1 MATPPSHFDT
11 KAILAA
17 QPALHSQTRA
27 VKFQDVDAAGT
38 IYFAR
43 TFEYFSD
50 AYLALLMKAG
60 LDVPGMLA
68 RREQAAPLVH
78 AEADYLA
85 PLFFGDQVEV
95 EVVLAQLGTS
105 STRFAYR
112 VLKADG
118 TPAAVG
124 QTHHVWID
132 SKRFQSCPM
141 PPVLRAYLETKPG
154 VSAA

>member
-1 MATPPSHFDT
+1 MPSPDFEKD
-11 KAILAA
+11 AILAA
-17 QPALHSQTRA
+17 QPALCSQTRA

-50 AYLALLMKAG
+50 AYLALLLQAG

-68 RREQAAPLVH
+68 RREMAAPLVH
-78 AEADYLA
+78 AEADYLS
-85 PLFFGDQVEV
+85 PLFFGDQVVV
-95 EVVLAQLGTS
+95 EVVFAQLGTS

-112 VLKADG
+112 VLKGDG
-118 TPAAVG
+118 TPAAIG

-132 SKRFQSCPM
+132 SKSFKSCAM
-141 PPVLRAYLETKPG
+141 PPALRSYLESKPG
-154 VSAA
+154 VRVP